1 MKDINIEDRLIFA
14 LDVPEVSEA
23 KDIVSELDDSVNFYK
38 IGMEMLMTG
47 KYFELLDWLIK
58 KDKKVFVDLKFFDV
72 PETVGRTIARL
83 SDYGATFATIHGN
96 QALMEK
102 ASKNKNNLKIL
113 AVTALTSL
121 DRGDLDDLGFACDV
135 QDLVISRA
143 KRAFEAGCDGIV
155 SSGLEVPFIREHVD
169 DKLIAV
175 IAEVRNTFGENHSYL
190 LFNEDGSEILKGQ
203 WLEARKEFHVS
214 PFYHVKGKY
223 KFRFIFNKNKIAVWI
238 DYFDD
243 KKTLLT
249 SVVAKNIELNDYN
262 LLKNLSLMP
271 FMMFKVI
278 FLIHWQALK
287 LLLKKNKYIPKPAKP
302 SHKITTSEK
311 I

>member
-1 MKDINIEDRLIFA
+1 MKNIRLEDRLIFA
-14 LDVPEVSEA
+14 LDVPQISEA

-47 KYFELLDWLIK
+47 QYFELLDWLIK

-102 ASKNKNNLKIL
+102 ASQNKYNLKIL

-135 QDLVISRA
+135 EDLVISRA

-155 SSGLEVPFIREHVD
+155 SSGLELPFIREYVD
-169 DKLIAV
+169 NKLICVTPGIRPVTNDDDQKRVVDVATAFQSGSDYVVIGRPIKNAV
-175 IAEVRNTFGENHSYL
+175 NRYEAASNIQKIIKNTFE
-190 LFNEDGSEILKGQ
+190 
-203 WLEARKEFHVS
+203 
-214 PFYHVKGKY
+214 
-223 KFRFIFNKNKIAVWI
+223 
-238 DYFDD
+238 
-243 KKTLLT
+243 
-249 SVVAKNIELNDYN
+249 SV
-262 LLKNLSLMP
+262 
-271 FMMFKVI
+271 
-278 FLIHWQALK
+278 
-287 LLLKKNKYIPKPAKP
+287 
-302 SHKITTSEK
+302 
-311 I
+311 